1 MTGKGNAAPPA
12 LERAI
17 AQGVSYELSLAE
29 RMRNSERRAWVVA
42 ACAVAASLV
51 LACGYLLF
59 LPLKERVPY
68 LVMADPYTGTATVAR
83 LVGDFHDRDVT
94 TEEAINKSNVAQFIL
109 AREAYDS
116 GLIGQRNWRT
126 TLSMADSAVAPAY
139 IALHSES
146 NPERPNRLY
155 GSSRAIRV
163 RILSIVLIGT
173 PGARPTGATVRFQRS
188 IYDKGRG
195 RAEPLD
201 SRIATLAFRYDPDL
215 RLSDQ
220 DRLLNPLGFRVTNYR
235 VDDDYAPPPE
245 LPPEFPVPSTTAGSG
260 NPAPPPQ
267 PASGEAGTG
276 TGAHKGA
283 DGGATP

>member
-1 MTGKGNAAPPA
+1 MTGKGNAATSA
-12 LERAI
+12 MDRAI
-17 AQGVSYELSLAE
+17 AQGVSYELTLAE
-29 RMRNSERRAWVVA
+29 RMRHSERRAWVVA
-42 ACAVAASLV
+42 SCAVAASLV

-94 TEEAINKSNVAQFIL
+94 TEEAINKSNVAQFVL

-195 RAEPLD
+195 RPEPLD

-235 VDDDYAPPPE
+235 VDDDYAPPPD
-245 LPPEFPVPSTTAGSG
+245 LPPEFPVPSTVAGSG
-260 NPAPPPQ
+260 NSALPVPPAP
-267 PASGEAGTG
+267 GEADPATSV
-276 TGAHKGA
+276 
-283 DGGATP
+283 DGGANP